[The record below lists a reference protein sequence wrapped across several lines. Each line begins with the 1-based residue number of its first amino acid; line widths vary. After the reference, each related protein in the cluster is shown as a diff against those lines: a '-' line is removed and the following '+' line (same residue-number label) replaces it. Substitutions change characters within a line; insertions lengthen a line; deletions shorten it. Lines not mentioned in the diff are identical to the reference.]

1 MASPEGTA
9 ERALNGLVAPD
20 ARPKLM
26 WEAIPADTAGPRWLA
41 GWSPFR
47 GERKRIQ
54 MSARPIALVTGAR
67 RGMGR
72 AISLHLAR
80 RGYDILCADHS
91 AEGAEETARLVEGEG
106 GRFIRRRCD
115 LSELE
120 QIAAMVQWAW
130 EEGGGIEVLVNNA
143 GIMSFV
149 RGDPLEVTPDSWDKV
164 LAVNSR
170 APFFV
175 SQAVLR
181 RMLDEG
187 APRRGNR
194 ALVFISSVNAE
205 MASVSRIEYCASKAA
220 AAMLAKVFAL
230 RLAEVGIPVYDV
242 RPGVIRTDINASVRE
257 AYTRQI
263 ESGAI
268 SPIRRWGETEDV
280 GKAVAGLVAG
290 DIPFSTGGAFYVDG
304 GLHVPRF

>member
-1 MASPEGTA
+1 
-9 ERALNGLVAPD
+9 
-20 ARPKLM
+20 
-26 WEAIPADTAGPRWLA
+26 
-41 GWSPFR
+41 
-47 GERKRIQ
+47 
-54 MSARPIALVTGAR
+54 MSARPVALVTGAR

-106 GRFIRRRCD
+106 GRFVLRRCD

-120 QIAAMVQWAW
+120 QIAPMVQWAW
-130 EEGGGIEVLVNNA
+130 DEGGGIEVLVNNA

-181 RMLDEG
+181 RMLAEG

-304 GLHVPRF
+304 GLHIPRF

>member
-1 MASPEGTA
+1 MSS
-9 ERALNGLVAPD
+9 
-20 ARPKLM
+20 RPV
-26 WEAIPADTAGPRWLA
+26 
-41 GWSPFR
+41 
-47 GERKRIQ
+47 
-54 MSARPIALVTGAR
+54 ALVTGAR

-106 GRFIRRRCD
+106 GRFILRRCD
-115 LSELE
+115 LSEVE
-120 QIAAMVQWAW
+120 QIAPMVQWAW
-130 EEGGGIEVLVNNA
+130 GEGGGIEVLVNNA

-230 RLAEVGIPVYDV
+230 RLADVGIPVYDV
-242 RPGVIRTDINASVRE
+242 RPGVIRTDINASVRD

-304 GLHVPRF
+304 GLHIPRF

>member
-1 MASPEGTA
+1 
-9 ERALNGLVAPD
+9 
-20 ARPKLM
+20 
-26 WEAIPADTAGPRWLA
+26 
-41 GWSPFR
+41 
-47 GERKRIQ
+47 
-54 MSARPIALVTGAR
+54 MSARPVALVTGAR

-80 RGYDILCADHS
+80 RGYDILCADHG
-91 AEGAEETARLVEGEG
+91 AEGAEETARLVEGGG
-106 GRFIRRRCD
+106 GRFALRRCD
-115 LSELE
+115 LSEVD
-120 QIAAMVQWAW
+120 QIAPMVQWAW
-130 EEGGGIEVLVNNA
+130 DEGGGIEVLVNNA

-205 MASVSRIEYCASKAA
+205 MASVSRVEYCASKAA

-290 DIPFSTGGAFYVDG
+290 DIPFSTGGAFHVDG
-304 GLHVPRF
+304 GLHIPRF

>member
-1 MASPEGTA
+1 
-9 ERALNGLVAPD
+9 
-20 ARPKLM
+20 
-26 WEAIPADTAGPRWLA
+26 
-41 GWSPFR
+41 
-47 GERKRIQ
+47 
-54 MSARPIALVTGAR
+54 MSARPVALVTGAR
-67 RGMGR
+67 RGVGR

-91 AEGAEETARLVEGEG
+91 AEGAEETARLVEEEG
-106 GRFIRRRCD
+106 GRFILRRCD
-115 LSELE
+115 LSEVA
-120 QIAAMVQWAW
+120 QIAPMVQWAW
-130 EEGGGIEVLVNNA
+130 EEGGGVEVLVNNA

-181 RMLDEG
+181 RMLAEG
-187 APRRGNR
+187 APNRGNR

>member
-1 MASPEGTA
+1 MSS
-9 ERALNGLVAPD
+9 
-20 ARPKLM
+20 RPV
-26 WEAIPADTAGPRWLA
+26 
-41 GWSPFR
+41 
-47 GERKRIQ
+47 
-54 MSARPIALVTGAR
+54 ALVTGAR

-106 GRFIRRRCD
+106 GRFILRRCD
-115 LSELE
+115 LSEVE
-120 QIAAMVQWAW
+120 QIAPMVQWAW
-130 EEGGGIEVLVNNA
+130 DEGGGIEVLVNNA

-220 AAMLAKVFAL
+220 TAMLAKVFAL

-290 DIPFSTGGAFYVDG
+290 DIPFSTGDAFYVDG
-304 GLHVPRF
+304 GLHIPRF

>member
-1 MASPEGTA
+1 MART
-9 ERALNGLVAPD
+9 
-20 ARPKLM
+20 
-26 WEAIPADTAGPRWLA
+26 
-41 GWSPFR
+41 
-47 GERKRIQ
+47 
-54 MSARPIALVTGAR
+54 ALVTGGT
-67 RGMGR
+67 RGIGR
-72 AISLHLAR
+72 AI
-80 RGYDILCADHS
+80 
-91 AEGAEETARLVEGEG
+91 TARLKADGFNVAAGYSGNDEAAQATARELDVMVVKGNVGSFEDAQRSVREVEAQLGP
-106 GRFIRRRCD
+106 
-115 LSELE
+115 
-120 QIAAMVQWAW
+120 
-130 EEGGGIEVLVNNA
+130 IEVLVNNA

-149 RGDPLEVTPDSWDKV
+149 RGDPLEVTPASWDKV

-181 RMLDEG
+181 RMLAEG
-187 APRRGNR
+187 APNRGNR

-268 SPIRRWGETEDV
+268 SPIRRWGETEIV

-304 GLHVPRF
+304 GLHIPRF

>member
-1 MASPEGTA
+1 
-9 ERALNGLVAPD
+9 
-20 ARPKLM
+20 
-26 WEAIPADTAGPRWLA
+26 
-41 GWSPFR
+41 
-47 GERKRIQ
+47 
-54 MSARPIALVTGAR
+54 MSARPVALVTGAR

-106 GRFIRRRCD
+106 GRFVLRRCD
-115 LSELE
+115 LSEVE
-120 QIAAMVQWAW
+120 QIAPMVQWAW
-130 EEGGGIEVLVNNA
+130 GEGGGIEVLVNNA

-194 ALVFISSVNAE
+194 ALVFISSANAE

-290 DIPFSTGGAFYVDG
+290 DIPFSTGDAFYVDG
-304 GLHVPRF
+304 GLHIPRF

>member
-1 MASPEGTA
+1 
-9 ERALNGLVAPD
+9 
-20 ARPKLM
+20 
-26 WEAIPADTAGPRWLA
+26 
-41 GWSPFR
+41 
-47 GERKRIQ
+47 
-54 MSARPIALVTGAR
+54 MSARPVALVTGAR

-106 GRFIRRRCD
+106 GRFVLRRCD

-120 QIAAMVQWAW
+120 QIAPMVQWSW
-130 EEGGGIEVLVNNA
+130 DEGGGIEVLVNNA

-181 RMLDEG
+181 RMLAEG
-187 APRRGNR
+187 APNRGNR

-304 GLHVPRF
+304 GLHIPRF

>member
-1 MASPEGTA
+1 
-9 ERALNGLVAPD
+9 
-20 ARPKLM
+20 
-26 WEAIPADTAGPRWLA
+26 
-41 GWSPFR
+41 
-47 GERKRIQ
+47 
-54 MSARPIALVTGAR
+54 MSARPVALVTGGR

-91 AEGAEETARLVEGEG
+91 AEGAEETARLVGEEG
-106 GRFIRRRCD
+106 GRFILRRCD
-115 LSELE
+115 LSEVE
-120 QIAAMVQWAW
+120 QIAPMVQWAW
-130 EEGGGIEVLVNNA
+130 GEGGGIEVLVNNV

-149 RGDPLEVTPDSWDKV
+149 RGDPLEVTPNSWEKV

-181 RMLDEG
+181 RMLAEG
-187 APRRGNR
+187 APNRGNR

-290 DIPFSTGGAFYVDG
+290 DIPFSTGGAYYVDG
-304 GLHVPRF
+304 GLHIPRF

>member
-1 MASPEGTA
+1 
-9 ERALNGLVAPD
+9 
-20 ARPKLM
+20 
-26 WEAIPADTAGPRWLA
+26 
-41 GWSPFR
+41 
-47 GERKRIQ
+47 
-54 MSARPIALVTGAR
+54 MSARPVALVTGAR
-67 RGMGR
+67 RGMSR

-91 AEGAEETARLVEGEG
+91 GEGAEETARLVEGEG
-106 GRFIRRRCD
+106 GCFILRRCD
-115 LSELE
+115 LSEVE
-120 QIAAMVQWAW
+120 QIAPMVQWAW
-130 EEGGGIEVLVNNA
+130 DEGGGIEVLVNNA

-181 RMLDEG
+181 RMLAEG
-187 APRRGNR
+187 APNRGNR

-304 GLHVPRF
+304 GLHIPRF

>member
-1 MASPEGTA
+1 
-9 ERALNGLVAPD
+9 
-20 ARPKLM
+20 
-26 WEAIPADTAGPRWLA
+26 
-41 GWSPFR
+41 
-47 GERKRIQ
+47 
-54 MSARPIALVTGAR
+54 MSARPVALVTGAR

-106 GRFIRRRCD
+106 GRFALRRCD
-115 LSELE
+115 LSEVE
-120 QIAAMVQWAW
+120 QIAPMVWWAW
-130 EEGGGIEVLVNNA
+130 DEGGGIEVLVNNA

-304 GLHVPRF
+304 GLHIPRF

>member
-1 MASPEGTA
+1 
-9 ERALNGLVAPD
+9 
-20 ARPKLM
+20 
-26 WEAIPADTAGPRWLA
+26 
-41 GWSPFR
+41 
-47 GERKRIQ
+47 
-54 MSARPIALVTGAR
+54 MSARPVALVTGAR

-91 AEGAEETARLVEGEG
+91 AEGAEETARLVGEEG
-106 GRFIRRRCD
+106 GRFILRRCD
-115 LSELE
+115 LSEVE
-120 QIAAMVQWAW
+120 QIAPMVQWAW
-130 EEGGGIEVLVNNA
+130 DEGGGIEVLVNNA

-280 GKAVAGLVAG
+280 GKAVAGLVAC
-290 DIPFSTGGAFYVDG
+290 DIPFSTGDAFYVDG
-304 GLHVPRF
+304 GLHIPRF

>member
-1 MASPEGTA
+1 
-9 ERALNGLVAPD
+9 
-20 ARPKLM
+20 
-26 WEAIPADTAGPRWLA
+26 
-41 GWSPFR
+41 
-47 GERKRIQ
+47 
-54 MSARPIALVTGAR
+54 MSARPVALVTGAR

-106 GRFIRRRCD
+106 GRFVLRRCD

-120 QIAAMVQWAW
+120 QIAPMVQWAW
-130 EEGGGIEVLVNNA
+130 DEGGGIEVLVNNA

-149 RGDPLEVTPDSWDKV
+149 RGDPLEVTPASWDKV

-181 RMLDEG
+181 RMLAEG
-187 APRRGNR
+187 APNRGNR

-263 ESGAI
+263 ESGAT

-304 GLHVPRF
+304 GLHIPRF

>member
-1 MASPEGTA
+1 MST
-9 ERALNGLVAPD
+9 
-20 ARPKLM
+20 RPV
-26 WEAIPADTAGPRWLA
+26 
-41 GWSPFR
+41 
-47 GERKRIQ
+47 
-54 MSARPIALVTGAR
+54 ALVTGAR
-67 RGMGR
+67 RGVGR

-91 AEGAEETARLVEGEG
+91 AEGAEETARLVEEES
-106 GRFIRRRCD
+106 GRFILRRCD
-115 LSELE
+115 LSEVE
-120 QIAAMVQWAW
+120 QIAPMVQWAW
-130 EEGGGIEVLVNNA
+130 DEGGGIEVLVNNA

-181 RMLDEG
+181 RMLEEG
-187 APRRGNR
+187 APRRGSR

-205 MASVSRIEYCASKAA
+205 MASVGRIEYCASKAA

-290 DIPFSTGGAFYVDG
+290 DIPFSTGDAFYVDG
-304 GLHVPRF
+304 GLHIPRF

>member
-1 MASPEGTA
+1 
-9 ERALNGLVAPD
+9 
-20 ARPKLM
+20 
-26 WEAIPADTAGPRWLA
+26 
-41 GWSPFR
+41 
-47 GERKRIQ
+47 
-54 MSARPIALVTGAR
+54 MSARPVALVTGAR

-106 GRFIRRRCD
+106 GRFILRRCD
-115 LSELE
+115 LSEVE
-120 QIAAMVQWAW
+120 QIAPMVQWAW
-130 EEGGGIEVLVNNA
+130 DEGGGIEVLVNNA

-181 RMLDEG
+181 RMLAEG
-187 APRRGNR
+187 APSAATARSSSSPRSTPRWRASAASNTAPRRPR
-194 ALVFISSVNAE
+194 PRC
-205 MASVSRIEYCASKAA
+205 SR
-220 AAMLAKVFAL
+220 KVFAL

-242 RPGVIRTDINASVRE
+242 RPGVIRTDINASVRD

-268 SPIRRWGETEDV
+268 SPVRRWGETEDV

-304 GLHVPRF
+304 GLHIPRF

>member
-1 MASPEGTA
+1 
-9 ERALNGLVAPD
+9 
-20 ARPKLM
+20 
-26 WEAIPADTAGPRWLA
+26 
-41 GWSPFR
+41 
-47 GERKRIQ
+47 
-54 MSARPIALVTGAR
+54 MSARPVALVTGAR

-91 AEGAEETARLVEGEG
+91 AESAEETARLVEGEG
-106 GRFIRRRCD
+106 GRFVLRRCD

-120 QIAAMVQWAW
+120 QIAPMVQWAW
-130 EEGGGIEVLVNNA
+130 DEGGGIEVLVNNA

-181 RMLDEG
+181 RMLAEG
-187 APRRGNR
+187 APNRGNR

-304 GLHVPRF
+304 GLHIPRF

>member
-1 MASPEGTA
+1 
-9 ERALNGLVAPD
+9 
-20 ARPKLM
+20 
-26 WEAIPADTAGPRWLA
+26 
-41 GWSPFR
+41 
-47 GERKRIQ
+47 
-54 MSARPIALVTGAR
+54 MSARPVALVTGAR

-106 GRFIRRRCD
+106 GRFVLRRCD
-115 LSELE
+115 LSEVE
-120 QIAAMVQWAW
+120 QIAPMVQWAW
-130 EEGGGIEVLVNNA
+130 DEGGGIEVLVNNA

-187 APRRGNR
+187 APRRGSR

-304 GLHVPRF
+304 GLHIPRF

>member
-1 MASPEGTA
+1 
-9 ERALNGLVAPD
+9 
-20 ARPKLM
+20 
-26 WEAIPADTAGPRWLA
+26 
-41 GWSPFR
+41 
-47 GERKRIQ
+47 
-54 MSARPIALVTGAR
+54 MSARPVALVTGAR

-106 GRFIRRRCD
+106 GRFILRRCD
-115 LSELE
+115 LSEVE
-120 QIAAMVQWAW
+120 QIAPMVQWAW
-130 EEGGGIEVLVNNA
+130 DEGGGIEVLVNNA

-187 APRRGNR
+187 APRRGSR

-304 GLHVPRF
+304 GLHIPRF

>member
-1 MASPEGTA
+1 MSS
-9 ERALNGLVAPD
+9 
-20 ARPKLM
+20 RPV
-26 WEAIPADTAGPRWLA
+26 
-41 GWSPFR
+41 
-47 GERKRIQ
+47 
-54 MSARPIALVTGAR
+54 ALVTGAR

-106 GRFIRRRCD
+106 GGFTLRRCD
-115 LSELE
+115 LSEVE
-120 QIAAMVQWAW
+120 QIAPMVQWAW
-130 EEGGGIEVLVNNA
+130 DEGGGIEVLVNNA

-194 ALVFISSVNAE
+194 ALVVISSVNAE

-220 AAMLAKVFAL
+220 TAMLAKVFAL

-290 DIPFSTGGAFYVDG
+290 DIPFSTGDAFYVDG
-304 GLHVPRF
+304 GLHIPRF